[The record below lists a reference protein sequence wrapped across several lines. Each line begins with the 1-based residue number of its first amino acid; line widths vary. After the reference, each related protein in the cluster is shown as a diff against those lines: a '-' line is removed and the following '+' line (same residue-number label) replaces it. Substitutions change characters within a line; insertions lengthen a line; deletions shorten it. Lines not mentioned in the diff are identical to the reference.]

1 MELRIPFNLLKF
13 KSDFCSIK
21 SKWVPDI
28 QGVVTVGVITEF
40 LHLWDLILNFELR

>member
-40 LHLWDLILNFELR
+40 LHLWDLILNFD